1 MRTKRSAP
9 SAQTWGCSVSLDDAA
24 DLAPLVDAA
33 FSCVPRAKAAP
44 AIVAAVAAAVFALVH
59 LGMLSDVLGPPQA
72 HAYASVVWT
81 LAGFCAL
88 HLLVAAVLCLH
99 VSARVGQRL
108 VDVTRPLEWR
118 VAHAFLRY
126 ALLQAAIG
134 WAVIHLFPVL
144 Q

>member
-1 MRTKRSAP
+1 GLHWFAP
-9 SAQTWGCSVSLDDAA
+9 GLLALSWLAGAVAA
-24 DLAPLVDAA
+24 AA
-33 FSCVPRAKAAP
+33 LRAGFLRRRRVAAP
-44 AIVAAVAAAVFALVH
+44 AIVAAAAAAGFALVH

-108 VDVTRPLEWR
+108 VDATRPLEWR